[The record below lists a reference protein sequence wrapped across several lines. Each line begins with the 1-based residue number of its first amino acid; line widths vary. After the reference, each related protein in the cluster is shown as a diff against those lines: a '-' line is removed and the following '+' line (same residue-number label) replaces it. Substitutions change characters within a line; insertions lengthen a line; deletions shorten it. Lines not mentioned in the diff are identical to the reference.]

1 MDDAEQE
8 AFQIAKRYFE
18 NDYHDRGMVKW
29 NGYYLS
35 DHTQN
40 VAEYTADRL
49 ERRSQK
55 AMPEMSLEE
64 ISRILFKAYSKHLQV
79 QVQERSRAANG
90 IVPPIIIGFVNGF
103 DEESVYI
110 AQRAINLNSLL
121 WCELL
126 DR

>member
-8 AFQIAKRYFE
+8 AFQIAKHYFE

-64 ISRILFKAYSKHLQV
+64 ISRILFEAYSKHLQV